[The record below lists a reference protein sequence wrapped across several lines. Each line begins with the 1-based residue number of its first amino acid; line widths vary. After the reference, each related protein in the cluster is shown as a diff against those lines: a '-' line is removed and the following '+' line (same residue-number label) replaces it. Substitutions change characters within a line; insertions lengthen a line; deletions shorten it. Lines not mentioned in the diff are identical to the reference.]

1 LLFDPIW
8 DPQPAQTKAMSKERK
23 KEGNERF
30 DHVLGH
36 THTNKLELS
45 RRRRGR
51 RTNSDSKGRKS

>member
-1 LLFDPIW
+1 
-8 DPQPAQTKAMSKERK
+8 MSKERKKKERK

-51 RTNSDSKGRKS
+51 RTNSDSKRRKS